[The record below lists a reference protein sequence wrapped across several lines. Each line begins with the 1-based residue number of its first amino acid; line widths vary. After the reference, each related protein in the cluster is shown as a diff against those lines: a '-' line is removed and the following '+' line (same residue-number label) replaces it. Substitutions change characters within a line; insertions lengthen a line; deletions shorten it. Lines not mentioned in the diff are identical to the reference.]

1 MLEVIIAQFGLP
13 ALFIGTFIEGEVV
26 VVVAGLLSRLGY
38 LSLTQVIFTAIVA
51 TFIGDAFF
59 FYIGRRR
66 GQKFLEKRPHLAK
79 RAETVHALLHNHRN
93 KILFGFRF
101 LYGLR
106 IATLIA
112 LGTTDRESLPT
123 KKFLIINAFN
133 CVIWS
138 LGFVFAGYF
147 FGDFFETFIHS
158 LKKYENNL
166 LIGFAII
173 GLIIWI
179 VSIVKN
185 REEYE

>member
-26 VVVAGLLSRLGY
+26 VVVAGLLSKLGY
-38 LSLTQVIFTAIVA
+38 FPLPIVIVTALVA
-51 TFIGDAFF
+51 TFLGDAFF

-66 GQKFLEKRPHLAK
+66 GQSYLSKRPHLAA
-79 RAETVHALLHNHRN
+79 RAEKVHTLLHEHRN

-123 KKFLIINAFN
+123 KKFLLINTFN
-133 CVIWS
+133 CIVWS
-138 LGFVFAGYF
+138 FGFVFAGYF
-147 FGDFFETFIHS
+147 FGDFFEVFLHNIKH
-158 LKKYENNL
+158 YEREV
-166 LIGFAII
+166 LIAFAAV
-173 GLIIWI
+173 GVIIWI
-179 VSIVKN
+179 VSIIKN
-185 REEYE
+185 RQEYE